1 MKSLKFLRTL
11 LIGIA
16 VFGSLIVISESCKS
30 SKIETS
36 QDNGGIKLPEGFS
49 AVVVADSVGRARH
62 IAVNSNGDIYIALA
76 QFKNGHGIVALR
88 DNNGDGKAEVIQY
101 FGQYSGTGIGI
112 HKGYLYF
119 GSDTA
124 IFRYKLKEGALL
136 PDTNPEVIVRGFHLE
151 FQHSSKPFTFDDA
164 GNIYVTVGA
173 PANACQVQ
181 DRQAHVKGIDPCPLL
196 EDFGGIWKFKDD
208 IPNQVKGKDGSRY
221 ASGIRN
227 AVALDWNFKTSTLYA
242 VQHGR
247 DQLHE
252 FWPELYTEN
261 DGVNLPA
268 EEFFLIKEG
277 MDFGWPYCYYDQDKK
292 KKILA
297 PEYGGNADSAGRC
310 KGKQDPIM
318 AFPGHIAPNCLR
330 FYTGSM
336 FPEKYRNG
344 AFIAFH
350 GSWNR
355 APQEQLGFFVAFVP
369 FKDSYP
375 SGPYEIF
382 ADGFKGPAKIM
393 SPDDALHRPMGLAI
407 GPDGSLYITDSKQ
420 GKLWRVKFKK

>member
-1 MKSLKFLRTL
+1 MKNLKASSFVM
-11 LIGIA
+11 LISSIA
-16 VFGSLIVISESCKS
+16 LTMLIVIVSCNSKKLAVS
-30 SKIETS
+30 S
-36 QDNGGIKLPEGFS
+36 DNGGIKLPDGFS
-49 AVVVADSVGRARH
+49 AVVVSDSVGWARH
-62 IAVNSNGDIYIALA
+62 ITVNSNGDIYVAL
-76 QFKNGHGIVALR
+76 QQLKNGHGIVALR
-88 DNNGDGKAEVIQY
+88 DNTGDGKADIVQY
-101 FGQYSGTGIGI
+101 FGKLSGTGIGI

-119 GSDTA
+119 GCDTA
-124 IFRYKLKEGALL
+124 ILRYKLNEGSLL
-136 PDTNPEVIVRGFHLE
+136 PDTTPEIIVRGFHLE
-151 FQHSSKPFTFDDA
+151 FQHASKPFTFDNE

-173 PANACQVQ
+173 PANACQVP
-181 DRQAHVKGIDPCPLL
+181 DRQAHVKGVDPCPLL
-196 EDFGGIWKFKDD
+196 ENYGGIWKFKDD
-208 IPNQVKGKDGSRY
+208 VPDQIKGKDGSRY

-252 FWPELYTEN
+252 FWPELYTED

-277 MDFGWPYCYYDQDKK
+277 MNFGWPYCYYDQDKK

-310 KGKQDPIM
+310 KGMQDPIV
-318 AFPGHIAPNCLR
+318 AFPGHIAPNCLK
-330 FYTGSM
+330 FYTGTM

-382 ADGFKGPAKIM
+382 ADGFKGPDKVM
-393 SPDDALHRPMGLAI
+393 NPNDAWHRPMGLAV
-407 GPDGSLYITDSKQ
+407 GPDGSLYVTDSRKV
-420 GKLWRVKFKK
+420 KIWRIIWTK

>member
-1 MKSLKFLRTL
+1 MKSLRPRSRFMTAFLF
-11 LIGIA
+11 IA
-16 VFGSLIVISESCKS
+16 VIGLITESCSTNKLAIS
-30 SKIETS
+30 M
-36 QDNGGIKLPEGFS
+36 DNGGIKLPEGFT
-49 AVVVADSVGRARH
+49 AMVVADSLGRARH
-62 IAVNSNGDIYIALA
+62 ITINNNGDIYIALN
-76 QFKNGHGIVALR
+76 QLKHGKGIAAIKV
-88 DNNGDGKAEVIQY
+88 DEGGKAAKIEY

-124 IFRYKLKEGALL
+124 IFRYKLKDGSLL
-136 PDTNPEVIVRGFHLE
+136 PDTTPEVIVRGFHLE

-173 PANACQVQ
+173 PANACQQ
-181 DRQAHVKGIDPCPLL
+181 PDRQAHIKGVDPCPLL
-196 EDFGGIWKFKDD
+196 ADFGGIWKFKDD
-208 IPNQVKGKDGSRY
+208 VQGQIKGKDGSRY
-221 ASGIRN
+221 ATGIRN

-318 AFPGHIAPNCLR
+318 AFPGHIAPNCVR
-330 FYTGSM
+330 FYTGTM
-336 FPEKYRNG
+336 FPEKYQNG

-369 FKDSYP
+369 FKDSNP

-382 ADGFKGPAKIM
+382 ADGFKGTDKVM

-420 GKLWRVKFKK
+420 GKLWRVIYKK

>member
-1 MKSLKFLRTL
+1 
-11 LIGIA
+11 
-16 VFGSLIVISESCKS
+16 
-30 SKIETS
+30 
-36 QDNGGIKLPEGFS
+36 
-49 AVVVADSVGRARH
+49 
-62 IAVNSNGDIYIALA
+62 
-76 QFKNGHGIVALR
+76 
-88 DNNGDGKAEVIQY
+88 
-101 FGQYSGTGIGI
+101 
-112 HKGYLYF
+112 
-119 GSDTA
+119 
-124 IFRYKLKEGALL
+124 
-136 PDTNPEVIVRGFHLE
+136 
-151 FQHSSKPFTFDDA
+151 
-164 GNIYVTVGA
+164 
-173 PANACQVQ
+173 
-181 DRQAHVKGIDPCPLL
+181 
-196 EDFGGIWKFKDD
+196 
-208 IPNQVKGKDGSRY
+208 
-221 ASGIRN
+221 
-227 AVALDWNFKTSTLYA
+227 

-382 ADGFKGPAKIM
+382 ADGFKGPDKVM

-407 GPDGSLYITDSKQ
+407 GPDGSLYITDSKD
-420 GKLWRVKFKK
+420 GKLWRILFKK